1 MDMENGQKPNKLYKY
16 VSLDILEII
25 LTEQTLQFSAPA
37 DFNDP
42 FDCDVDLVDFNF
54 NGKINLR
61 VAQEI
66 EILKSQF
73 KDNKQFNAKINDR
86 VFWQKVYKRGQI
98 DKIKSCRISCFSLR
112 NDIILMWSHYSDKHN
127 GACLE
132 FDNSI
137 EKRFVNLA
145 SKDISE
151 GEVGYEAHQRINY
164 VLEDRRYAIYKL
176 FLNKSESWSHEKEY
190 RMILINNKPEI
201 QKFHPNFLLAIYF
214 GVKVTVNQ
222 IKSFMTKFS
231 TPDFRHLKYY
241 KGVKDNLSIKF
252 LPIER

>member
-73 KDNKQFNAKINDR
+73 KDNKQFNAKIND
-86 VFWQKVYKRGQI
+86 
-98 DKIKSCRISCFSLR
+98 IK
-112 NDIILMWSHYSDKHN
+112 Y
-127 GACLE
+127 
-132 FDNSI
+132 
-137 EKRFVNLA
+137 
-145 SKDISE
+145 
-151 GEVGYEAHQRINY
+151 
-164 VLEDRRYAIYKL
+164 
-176 FLNKSESWSHEKEY
+176 
-190 RMILINNKPEI
+190 
-201 QKFHPNFLLAIYF
+201 
-214 GVKVTVNQ
+214 
-222 IKSFMTKFS
+222 TKGG
-231 TPDFRHLKYY
+231 K
-241 KGVKDNLSIKF
+241 
-252 LPIER
+252 